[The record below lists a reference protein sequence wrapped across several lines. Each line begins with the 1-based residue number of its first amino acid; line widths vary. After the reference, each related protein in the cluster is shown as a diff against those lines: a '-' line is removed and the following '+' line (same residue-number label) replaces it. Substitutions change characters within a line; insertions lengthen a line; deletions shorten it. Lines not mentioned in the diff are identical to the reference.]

1 MPRKKALVAKE
12 LNTRQAKIAEERRK
26 AATHARAV
34 KQAKSEE
41 RKKALDV
48 LAKDLGIS
56 RRTQNF
62 VDLLNDNPDISNQQA
77 YIKTHATNNT
87 NTAAVEAH
95 RILKSPKV
103 QIYTRSAVNRAINK
117 VVTLIDSEQE
127 NIALRASESVL
138 DRQFG
143 KATFKSESVAKTVE
157 VKLDLTGVKIGTH
170 YLPSVAQ

>member
-12 LNTRQAKIAEERRK
+12 LNTRQAK
-26 AATHARAV
+26 AAKETREAAQHAA
-34 KQAKSEE
+34 AH
-41 RKKALDV
+41 A
-48 LAKDLGIS
+48 LAKELKL
-56 RRTQNF
+56 RPKTKAF
-62 VDLLNDNPDISNQQA
+62 VDLLQSNPKLSQTQA
-77 YIKTHATNNT
+77 YIDTHMTVNRN
-87 NTAAVEAH
+87 AASVEAAKLLAKPSV
-95 RILKSPKV
+95 RIYSNN
-103 QIYTRSAVNRAINK
+103 AVLRAKKKI
-117 VVTLIDSEQE
+117 VTLIDSEQE